1 MELPKS
7 VSPLDI
13 TYNAENIHTVLAQ
26 KGLCG
31 LENMG
36 NTCYLNSIIQCL
48 AHTPWL
54 RDFIL
59 LAKHESMVHKEKIQY
74 ILINE
79 LTKVFRG
86 IWYENAVVTP
96 KSFFHYFQV
105 LSVKCG
111 SGQFNGYNQNDSA
124 EALIFIL
131 DLLHESISGSMP
143 QSVLDNDMVVDSPS
157 IQQWNAMYKQ
167 SYSTIIDN
175 IYGQSHIKITCA
187 NCGHVSSNYDPYALI
202 HLPVPISQEPIDIQ
216 HCITGLSTKEQLDS
230 DNQYKCSN
238 CDQHTNAFREEIIL
252 RTNDTLII
260 NLKRFTKTGE
270 KINTPVSYPLT
281 NFTICGK
288 SYSLYAVNNHTG
300 SLNGGHYFS
309 YVLQNGIWYEFNDR
323 YVRLANHASIVSPNA
338 YILFYKMN

>member
-1 MELPKS
+1 MEVSKS

-13 TYNAENIHTVLAQ
+13 TYTTENIDTLLSQ

-31 LENMG
+31 LDNLG
-36 NTCYLNSIIQCL
+36 NTCYLNSIVQCL
-48 AHTPWL
+48 AHTQWL

-59 LAKHESMVHKEKIQY
+59 LGNHEPLVRKDKIQF

-131 DLLHESISGSMP
+131 DLLHESIAGSMP
-143 QSVLDNDMVVDSPS
+143 STILDNESTSAP
-157 IQQWNAMYKQ
+157 IQQWNTMYKQ
-167 SYSTIIDN
+167 SHSIIIDN

-187 NCGHVSSNYDPYALI
+187 NCGHVSSNYDPYTLL
-202 HLPVPISQEPIDIQ
+202 HLPVPITSAEPVDIQ
-216 HCITGLSTKEQLDS
+216 HCIATLSNKEVLDS

-238 CDQHTNAFREEIIL
+238 CEQHTNAFREETIL
-252 RTNDTLII
+252 RTNTTLII

-281 NFTICGK
+281 DFTICNK
-288 SYSLYAVNNHTG
+288 TYSLYAINNHTG
-300 SLNGGHYFS
+300 DVSGGHYFS
-309 YVLQNGIWYEFNDR
+309 YVLQNGVWYEFNDK
-323 YVRLANHASIVSPNA
+323 YVRLVNQANIVSPNA

>member
-13 TYNAENIHTVLAQ
+13 TYTVENINTLLAQ

-31 LENMG
+31 LENLG
-36 NTCYLNSIIQCL
+36 NTCYLNSILQCL
-48 AHTPWL
+48 AHTTWL

-59 LAKHESMVHKEKIQY
+59 LGNHEPIVNKEKVQF
-74 ILINE
+74 ILTNE

-86 IWYENAVVTP
+86 IWYDNAVVTP

-105 LSVKCG
+105 LSIKCG
-111 SGQFNGYNQNDSA
+111 SGQFNGYNQNDST

-131 DLLHESISGSMP
+131 DLLHESIAGSMP
-143 QSVLDNDMVVDSPS
+143 ASILDTDSTSAP
-157 IQQWNAMYKQ
+157 IQQWNSMYKQ
-167 SYSTIIDN
+167 SHSIIIDN

-187 NCGHVSSNYDPYALI
+187 NCGHVSSNYDPYTLL
-202 HLPVPISQEPIDIQ
+202 HLPVPISTKHIDIQ
-216 HCITGLSTKEQLDS
+216 QCITILSANEVLDS

-238 CDQHTNAFREEIIL
+238 CDQHTNAFREETIL
-252 RTNDTLII
+252 RTNKTLII

-270 KINTPVSYPLT
+270 KINTHVSYPLT
-281 NFTICGK
+281 NFNICDK
-288 SYSLYAVNNHTG
+288 TYSLYAINNHTG
-300 SLNGGHYFS
+300 SLDGGHYFS
-309 YVLQNGIWYEFNDR
+309 YILQNGIWYEFNDK
-323 YVRLANHASIVSPNA
+323 YVRLANQANIISSNA

>member
-13 TYNAENIHTVLAQ
+13 TYTVENINTLLAQ

-31 LENMG
+31 LENLG
-36 NTCYLNSIIQCL
+36 NTCYLNSILQCL
-48 AHTPWL
+48 AHTTWL

-59 LAKHESMVHKEKIQY
+59 LGNHEPIVNKEKVQF
-74 ILINE
+74 ILTNE

-86 IWYENAVVTP
+86 IWYDNAVVTP

-105 LSVKCG
+105 LSIKCG
-111 SGQFNGYNQNDSA
+111 SGQFNGYNQNDST

-131 DLLHESISGSMP
+131 DLLHESIAGSMP
-143 QSVLDNDMVVDSPS
+143 ASILDTDSTSAP
-157 IQQWNAMYKQ
+157 IQQWNSMYKQ
-167 SYSTIIDN
+167 SHSIIIDN

-187 NCGHVSSNYDPYALI
+187 NCGHVSSNYDPYTLL
-202 HLPVPISQEPIDIQ
+202 HLPVPISTDPIDIQ
-216 HCITGLSTKEQLDS
+216 QCITMLSTKEVLDS

-238 CDQHTNAFREEIIL
+238 CDQHTNAFREETIL
-252 RTNDTLII
+252 RTNKTLII

-270 KINTPVSYPLT
+270 KIDTHVSYPLT
-281 NFTICGK
+281 NFNICDK
-288 SYSLYAVNNHTG
+288 TYSLYAVNNHTG

-309 YVLQNGIWYEFNDR
+309 YVHQNGIWYEFNDK
-323 YVRLANHASIVSPNA
+323 YVRLVNHANIVSSNA

>member
-13 TYNAENIHTVLAQ
+13 TYNAENIHIVLAQ

-31 LENMG
+31 LENLG

-48 AHTPWL
+48 AHTQWL

-59 LAKHESMVHKEKIQY
+59 LGNHDPLVHKDKVQF

-105 LSVKCG
+105 LSAKCG

-131 DLLHESISGSMP
+131 DLLHESISGYMP
-143 QSVLDNDMVVDSPS
+143 QSILDNDSVSDSAP
-157 IQQWNAMYKQ
+157 IQQWKAMYKQ

-187 NCGHVSSNYDPYALI
+187 NCGHISSNYDPYALI
-202 HLPVPISQEPIDIQ
+202 HLPVPISNELIDVQ
-216 HCITGLSTKEQLDS
+216 QCITMLSTKEQLDS
-230 DNQYKCSN
+230 ENQYKCSN
-238 CDQHTNAFREEIIL
+238 CDQHTNAFREETIL
-252 RTNDTLII
+252 RTNNTLII

-270 KINTPVSYPLT
+270 KINTSVVYPLT

-288 SYSLYAVNNHTG
+288 TYSLYAVNNHTG

-323 YVRLANHASIVSPNA
+323 YVRLANQASIVSPNA
-338 YILFYKMN
+338 YILFYKLN

>member
-1 MELPKS
+1 MEIPKS

-13 TYNAENIHTVLAQ
+13 TYTVENINILLAQ

-31 LENMG
+31 LENLG
-36 NTCYLNSIIQCL
+36 NTCYLNSIVQCL
-48 AHTPWL
+48 AHTTWM

-59 LAKHESMVHKEKIQY
+59 LGMHEPIVNKEKVQF
-74 ILINE
+74 ILTNE
-79 LTKVFRG
+79 ITKVFRG
-86 IWYENAVVTP
+86 IWYDNAVVTP

-105 LSVKCG
+105 LSKKCG

-131 DLLHESISGSMP
+131 DLLHESIAGSMP
-143 QSVLDNDMVVDSPS
+143 ASILDTDSTSAP
-157 IQQWNAMYKQ
+157 IQQWNTMYKQ
-167 SYSTIIDN
+167 SHSIIIDN

-187 NCGHVSSNYDPYALI
+187 NCGHVSSNYDPYTLL
-202 HLPVPISQEPIDIQ
+202 HLPVPISTDPIDIEQ
-216 HCITGLSTKEQLDS
+216 CITMLSAKEVLDS

-238 CDQHTNAFREEIIL
+238 CDQHTNAFREETIL
-252 RTNDTLII
+252 RTNNTLII

-270 KINTPVSYPLT
+270 KIDTHVSYPLT
-281 NFTICGK
+281 NFNICDK
-288 SYSLYAVNNHTG
+288 TYSLYAVNNHTG

-309 YVLQNGIWYEFNDR
+309 YVHQNGIWYEFNDK
-323 YVRLANHASIVSPNA
+323 YVRLVNHANIVSSNA

>member
-1 MELPKS
+1 MEIPKS

-13 TYNAENIHTVLAQ
+13 TYTVENINTLLAQ

-31 LENMG
+31 LENLG
-36 NTCYLNSIIQCL
+36 NTCYLNSILQCL
-48 AHTPWL
+48 AHTTWL

-59 LAKHESMVHKEKIQY
+59 LGNHEPIVNKEKVQF
-74 ILINE
+74 ILTNE
-79 LTKVFRG
+79 ITKVFRG
-86 IWYENAVVTP
+86 IWYDNAVVTP

-105 LSVKCG
+105 LSKKCG

-131 DLLHESISGSMP
+131 DLIHESIAGSMP
-143 QSVLDNDMVVDSPS
+143 ASILDTDSTSAP
-157 IQQWNAMYKQ
+157 IQQWNTLYKQ
-167 SYSTIIDN
+167 SHSIIIDN

-187 NCGHVSSNYDPYALI
+187 NCSHVSSNYDPYTLL
-202 HLPVPISQEPIDIQ
+202 HLPVPISTDPIDIEQ
-216 HCITGLSTKEQLDS
+216 CITMLSAKEVLDS

-238 CDQHTNAFREEIIL
+238 CDQHTNAFREETIL
-252 RTNDTLII
+252 RTNNTLII

-270 KINTPVSYPLT
+270 KIDTHVSYPLT
-281 NFTICGK
+281 NFNICDK
-288 SYSLYAVNNHTG
+288 TYSLYAVNNHTG

-309 YVLQNGIWYEFNDR
+309 YVHQNGIWYEFNDK
-323 YVRLANHASIVSPNA
+323 YVRLVNHANIVSSNA